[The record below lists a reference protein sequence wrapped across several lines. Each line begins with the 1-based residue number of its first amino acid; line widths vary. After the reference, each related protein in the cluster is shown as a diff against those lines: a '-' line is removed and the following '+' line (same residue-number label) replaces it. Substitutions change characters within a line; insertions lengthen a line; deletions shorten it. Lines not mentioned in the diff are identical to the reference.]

1 MRPAIT
7 SVAEWSR
14 VDTGVGPS
22 IASFSHV
29 NDTMVMLLTPRA
41 KSIRGPHQVS
51 THSARRVGLPSRRVA
66 MRRRRTSPSLL
77 LPRAISAPRAA
88 HVLCP

>member
-7 SVAEWSR
+7 RVAEWSR

-22 IASFSHV
+22 IASFSQV

-41 KSIRGPHQVS
+41 KSIRGPHHVS
-51 THSARRVGLPSRRVA
+51 TQRVRSVGLASRRVA
-66 MRRRRTSPSLL
+66 MRSRSMSPSLL
-77 LPRAISAPRAA
+77 LPRAMSAPRDAQ
-88 HVLCP
+88 VLCP